1 MLIDDYLAYKGIKN
15 SLKDDTKRV
24 FASQKSF
31 KKEIIIL
38 FKEVDTKRQA

>member
-31 KKEIIIL
+31 KEEVIIL
-38 FKEVDTKRQA
+38 FREVNTKRRI